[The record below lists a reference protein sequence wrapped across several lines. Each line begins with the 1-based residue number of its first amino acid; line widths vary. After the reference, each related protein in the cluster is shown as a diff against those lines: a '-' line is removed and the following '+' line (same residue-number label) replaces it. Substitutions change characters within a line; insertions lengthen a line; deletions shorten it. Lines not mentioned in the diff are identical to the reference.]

1 MLFAA
6 TWTDSEIII
15 LSKSDRK
22 RQILCNIAYMWNLK
36 CDINE
41 SIYRTETDSQTQKTN
56 VRLPEWKRC
65 WGEISQEFEIN
76 SYIPLNRK
84 QINNKDYCIAQGT
97 IFNSLKKSTMEK
109 HLKNIEI

>member
-36 CDINE
+36 CDIKYLQN
-41 SIYRTETDSQTQKTN
+41 RNRLTDI
-56 VRLPEWKRC
+56 E
-65 WGEISQEFEIN
+65 
-76 SYIPLNRK
+76 
-84 QINNKDYCIAQGT
+84 NKCT
-97 IFNSLKKSTMEK
+97 VTRVEK
-109 HLKNIEI
+109 VLGRDQLGI

>member
-41 SIYRTETDSQTQKTN
+41 SIYRTETDSQT
-56 VRLPEWKRC
+56 
-65 WGEISQEFEIN
+65 
-76 SYIPLNRK
+76 
-84 QINNKDYCIAQGT
+84 
-97 IFNSLKKSTMEK
+97 
-109 HLKNIEI
+109 